1 LKNVIVKG
9 LDIVRSMTLL
19 ELENEM
25 KSQGTIILGLEQS
38 YVKPGVKNKVMDL
51 NLNKDF
57 DNDQQ
62 EQMQLMPGLDFA

>member
-1 LKNVIVKG
+1 VIVKG